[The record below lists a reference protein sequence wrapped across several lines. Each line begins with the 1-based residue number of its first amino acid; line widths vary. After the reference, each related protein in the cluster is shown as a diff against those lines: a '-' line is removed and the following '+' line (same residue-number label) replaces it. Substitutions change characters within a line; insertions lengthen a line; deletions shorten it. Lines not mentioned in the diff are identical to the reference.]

1 MQPKSCIPVSHLNRF
16 RKLKMTKNCTVLVVE
31 DEPLI
36 RMDLVDQLQRK
47 GCCTLEASSA
57 AEAILILN
65 ERSDVTV
72 VFTDIQM
79 PGTMDGIQLA
89 QYVRERF
96 PPTIVVVS
104 SGKIVP
110 PPNALADDVAFLT
123 KPYDDQKLSSIIADV
138 RSRLAMSHTC

>member
-1 MQPKSCIPVSHLNRF
+1 
-16 RKLKMTKNCTVLVVE
+16 MTNNCTVLVVD

-47 GCCTLEASSA
+47 GCCTLEACSA
-57 AEAILILN
+57 AEAISILN

-104 SGKIVP
+104 
-110 PPNALADDVAFLT
+110 
-123 KPYDDQKLSSIIADV
+123 
-138 RSRLAMSHTC
+138 